1 MPANYIEVPLRR
13 LLPVL
18 ILLAVAGCSI
28 GQQSSP
34 PAVSPTVATP
44 SPSASGPF
52 SLALWV
58 LSPIGLKLREQ
69 PTTSGKELATI
80 PQGSKLTATDQKAG
94 DPTWYQV
101 TYNATKGWIASRI
114 PQSSPPIDL
123 VSVHPL
129 LSFSSTGNG
138 YYFLYPAS
146 WMVND
151 RGADVEVDGPAPGTL
166 TDATPAPTASPVP
179 GAAAV
184 PKLIIHQAA
193 DLNLLPATPTTPGA
207 NLDSSQVDV
216 GGFTAIQRTYQ
227 VNGGGLEADIKVKW
241 GAGKALLITFRAPSQ
256 KDLDTFHEMV
266 ESFGFSIPPSPAP

>member
-1 MPANYIEVPLRR
+1 
-13 LLPVL
+13 L
-18 ILLAVAGCSI
+18 ILLAVAGCSL
-28 GQQSSP
+28 GQQSTP
-34 PAVSPTVATP
+34 PAVSPTAASP
-44 SPSASGPF
+44 SPSATGPF

-58 LSPIGLKLREQ
+58 LSPIGLKLRDQ
-69 PTTSGKELATI
+69 PSTSGKELATI

-101 TYNATKGWIASRI
+101 TYDTTKGWIASKV
-114 PQSSPPIDL
+114 PQSTPTIDL

-151 RGADVEVDGPAPGTL
+151 RGADVEVDGPAPGA
-166 TDATPAPTASPVP
+166 TDSPAPAATAASPLP
-179 GAAAV
+179 GAPAV

-193 DLNLLPATPTTPGA
+193 DISQLPATPTTAGS
-207 NLDSSQVDV
+207 NLDSSQVEV
-216 GGFTAIQRTYQ
+216 GGFTVIQRTYQ
-227 VNGGGLEADIKVKW
+227 VNAGGNEADIKVKW
-241 GAGKALLITFRAPSQ
+241 AAGKALLITFRAPTQ
-256 KDLDTFHEMV
+256 KDLDTFHEIV